1 MPGPTAP
8 RSRVKAQYSGTL
20 SESSKF
26 GTILGHVQE
35 RQLDTASFSGRCIR
49 PSLNAAQ
56 NSSYP
61 FCRVIGVST
70 CWRFF
75 MRRAGRPLLWIN
87 HPSPTSST
95 TKLSPLMRPTVRSIR
110 RRARTRR
117 AEGRRRG
124 SGRDGSSR
132 NWSGPAR
139 RHQDPTGRTSDRPA
153 SARPLRTDCGRT
165 GCHSSSRRLH
175 PQKQIGVDRRPAGM
189 AVKGRHLPVEACQRK
204 LHEYVD
210 LAQRVRLG
218 NPLIE
223 LVRII
228 KLILIAALASD
239 HRQHPLANHQK
250 RLPIPTYAGTRR
262 ATPHSAHTS
271 PSRQQVSQQHP
282 RFCYLREGVG
292 CVKSG
297 RHRAKACPQFVGV
310 RRPSRL
316 KAGDAPQEARA
327 SAPERNPAM

>member
-8 RSRVKAQYSGTL
+8 RSRVKAQYSGTP
-20 SESSKF
+20 SKSSKF

-35 RQLDTASFSGRCIR
+35 RQLESASFGGRCIR

-70 CWRFF
+70 YWRFF
-75 MRRAGRPLLWIN
+75 MRRADRPLSWIN

-95 TKLSPLMRPTVRSIR
+95 TTFSPLMRPTVRSIR

-117 AEGRRRG
+117 AEGRRPG

-139 RHQDPTGRTSDRPA
+139 RHQDPTGRTSDRPY
-153 SARPLRTDCGRT
+153 SARRPRTACVRT

-175 PQKQIGVDRRPAGM
+175 PKKQFGVDRRPAGM
-189 AVKGRHLPVEACQRK
+189 AAKGRHLPVEACQRK

-218 NPLIE
+218 NPLVELERIIE
-223 LVRII
+223 LT
-228 KLILIAALASD
+228 LIAALASD

-250 RLPIPTYAGTRR
+250 SCRCPLMPGRDGRRRTARTRVR
-262 ATPHSAHTS
+262 RGNRFYNSIRDFVTFAKESVAS
-271 PSRQQVSQQHP
+271 KADAIEQQH
-282 RFCYLREGVG
+282 
-292 CVKSG
+292 
-297 RHRAKACPQFVGV
+297 
-310 RRPSRL
+310 
-316 KAGDAPQEARA
+316 ARNLWG
-327 SAPERNPAM
+327 SEDLPA